1 MIETQRLRARERG
14 TRGEREIEKERERE
28 GQSTIE
34 RSEREKI
41 AESLREKRDSNSL
54 FYIGV
59 FLF

>member
-1 MIETQRLRARERG
+1 MRARERG

-28 GQSTIE
+28 GQSTRE
-34 RSEREKI
+34 RSEKEKI